1 MDRYN
6 SAKKASILGV
16 IGNVILLLIKAMIGF
31 ITNSR
36 AMIADAAN
44 SAGDIFSSLMT
55 LIGNKI
61 TATPADEDH
70 NLGHG
75 KAEYIYSLLISIV
88 MIAMG
93 LTVGIDSIKNLI
105 EGREFTFSIWL
116 IVVCLLTIFTKF
128 ILYLYTKK
136 IAQKYNNLLMK
147 ANCMDHRNDCIITC
161 TNLVAIILGSFG
173 IYIVDS
179 IVGAGISIWII
190 FTGVGIFK
198 ESYDVLMDKSMNEK
212 TKQKVYE
219 IVKEHK
225 IVQGMSNFHSAP
237 VGYQYQVFFTI
248 QVDGNLTT
256 FDSHKIANH
265 LEKEITKKIPEV
277 FLTVIH
283 VDPISSKKKE

>member
-1 MDRYN
+1 
-6 SAKKASILGV
+6 
-16 IGNVILLLIKAMIGF
+16 
-31 ITNSR
+31 
-36 AMIADAAN
+36 MIADAAN

-61 TATPADEDH
+61 AATPADEDH